1 MSTQTLARGLAT
13 RTANKN
19 KRRDLILACAGEM
32 IADEGL
38 DALTLSKLAEKAD
51 VTIPTVHNLLGKK
64 ADILTALV
72 SESMEKVMAAGS
84 DLNLTDPIT
93 AVESFVENLIGLLGT
108 NETLY
113 RAAFIAG
120 ERIKFFEHQT
130 ASGIFARAAD
140 EARTVCREAV
150 ERGDLQGRIDTD
162 QLAMRLFASQRLARQ
177 DWMNG
182 YISLNTYRAQVTTGM
197 FITLCADAS
206 PAFKDRLI
214 EKINALSTPL

>member
-1 MSTQTLARGLAT
+1 MSTHTLARGLAT

-19 KRRDLILACAGEM
+19 KRRDAILARAGEM
-32 IADEGL
+32 IAEEGL
-38 DALTLSKLAEKAD
+38 DALTLAKLAERAD
-51 VTIPTVHNLLGKK
+51 VTVPTVHNLLGKR
-64 ADILTALV
+64 ADILAALV
-72 SESMEKVMAAGS
+72 TESMEKVMVAGA

-93 AVESFVENLIGLLGT
+93 AVESFVENLLSLLAT
-108 NETLY
+108 NEALY

-120 ERIKFFEHQT
+120 ERIKFFEHQSS
-130 ASGIFARAAD
+130 SGIFARAAD
-140 EARTVCREAV
+140 EARMVCREAV

-182 YISLNTYRAQVTTGM
+182 YIDLDTYRIQVMTGM

-214 EKINALSTPL
+214 VKIDALSAPL